1 MFVLLFS
8 TLFLLFVALALNVLK
23 SILNN
28 NMVLG
33 GVLNFLSKL
42 DICGMDV
49 PLSINDPV
57 IHLSAF
63 LFK

>member
-8 TLFLLFVALALNVLK
+8 TLLLFVALALNVLK

-28 NMVLG
+28 NIVLW

-57 IHLSAF
+57 YTSVCIPV
-63 LFK
+63 

>member
-8 TLFLLFVALALNVLK
+8 TLLLFVALALNVLK

-28 NMVLG
+28 NIVLW

-57 IHLSAF
+57 YSSVCIPV
-63 LFK
+63 